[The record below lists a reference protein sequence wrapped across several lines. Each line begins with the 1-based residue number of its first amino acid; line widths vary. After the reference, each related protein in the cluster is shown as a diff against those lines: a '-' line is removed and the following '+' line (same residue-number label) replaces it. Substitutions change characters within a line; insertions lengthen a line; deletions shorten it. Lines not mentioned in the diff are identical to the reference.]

1 MKSQEVYPWR
11 GSSAQVKVT
20 IPKNPNGPL
29 RWCRWIDAGGIVQ
42 YCHYGGPWHVHKYS
56 RQTGDIYFKVEI
68 IHFTSSKIALY
79 SACRK
84 QDLAAVIHSI
94 SDMQR
99 HEPGI
104 YCTFQTWVCERGRG
118 KIFGLQKN
126 ISAIRPHLAWLSRT
140 TTSRGHI
147 FSLGSQ
153 LSLSASSH
161 SSPLTASSSVF
172 PRVKSA
178 GTGRGQAAAAWHFH
192 L

>member
-11 GSSAQVKVT
+11 GSTAQVKVT

-84 QDLAAVIHSI
+84 QDLAAVIASVTCSGTSPEYIALSKHECASGAGGKYLGYKKYLCYP
-94 SDMQR
+94 SSPCLTKPHDNQQR
-99 HEPGI
+99 S
-104 YCTFQTWVCERGRG
+104 YF
-118 KIFGLQKN
+118 
-126 ISAIRPHLAWLSRT
+126 LSRLPALAF
-140 TTSRGHI
+140 SF
-147 FSLGSQ
+147 FSL
-153 LSLSASSH
+153 
-161 SSPLTASSSVF
+161 LTTHCFLFCLPSC
-172 PRVKSA
+172 
-178 GTGRGQAAAAWHFH
+178 
-192 L
+192 

>member
-11 GSSAQVKVT
+11 GSKAQVKVT

-42 YCHYGGPWHVHKYS
+42 YCRHYGGPWHVHKYS

-84 QDLAAVIHSI
+84 QDLAAVIASVTCGSTSPEYI
-94 SDMQR
+94 ALSK
-99 HEPGI
+99 HECASG
-104 YCTFQTWVCERGRG
+104 TGG
-118 KIFGLQKN
+118 KYLGYKK
-126 ISAIRPHLAWLSRT
+126 ISAMRPHLAWLSRT